1 MCIRDSIITSAR
13 ELDEIRNNLSAHY
26 KLGNDIDLT
35 EYLSDV
41 GEGYAKWN
49 KEGWEP
55 IGKPDGSRNG
65 YFTGSF
71 EGAYHII
78 SGLWINR
85 TDSDNIGLF
94 GGVNSYNNDTCI

>member
-1 MCIRDSIITSAR
+1 MLNGTKKA
-13 ELDEIRNNLSAHY
+13 
-26 KLGNDIDLT
+26 G
-35 EYLSDV
+35 
-41 GEGYAKWN
+41 
-49 KEGWEP
+49 EP